1 MRLSFYKPW
10 RFATFFIGLL
20 PLFAVWD
27 ELEVWVPN
35 DLLQLMV
42 VMVYVVLLRLLAEW
56 VGRATITR
64 VDSE

>member
-1 MRLSFYKPW
+1 MRRSFYKLW

-27 ELEVWVPN
+27 ELEVWVPS
-35 DLLQLMV
+35 DLLRLV
-42 VMVYVVLLRLLAEW
+42 VAMVYVVLLRLLAEW

-64 VDSE
+64 VESE